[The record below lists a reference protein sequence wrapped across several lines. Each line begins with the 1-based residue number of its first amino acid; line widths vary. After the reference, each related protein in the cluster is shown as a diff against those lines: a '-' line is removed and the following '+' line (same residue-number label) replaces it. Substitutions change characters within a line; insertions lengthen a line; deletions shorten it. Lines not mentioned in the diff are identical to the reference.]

1 MCRPKNKT
9 LIERKTL
16 WRMILPIFF
25 AVVFAIPISAQN
37 VFPPILTLEKAVETA
52 VQNNPQTRMTEAGI
66 KLAEAKIA
74 EAKTGKSPF
83 VNFSQNVMRSNNPV
97 FVFGSL
103 LEQGR
108 FGAANFAIDKLN
120 HPSGLNNFRSLV
132 SVQKPLFDQHQTRSH
147 VTQANFGKQ
156 QAELQA
162 EFVRQNLRFGVI
174 KQFYGTILAQEQVK
188 VTTEAVKAAEAN
200 RKKTRDLADVGMT
213 TEADFLAAEVELAN
227 AEQQKLEAESD
238 RIVSLSALNIT
249 LGEKPDFQ
257 YEINTNLQEKFFQV
271 EDQDELLK
279 LALENRAD
287 FQKTK
292 LAVEQSKEQTKSV
305 INTKLPRVD
314 VFGNYG
320 YSSPYIANGSS
331 DYTVGISLNYTL
343 YDAGRKARIEQTTS
357 AEMLAEAQKD
367 DLANQIRLEVIKS
380 YQNYQTSRAKI
391 QVSVKAI
398 AQAEEVLRI
407 VQDRYKFGV
416 STITEVLRAETA
428 LVRAKQNLLSA
439 RHDYYIAYAAI
450 LLATGRL
457 TDVRFFN

>member
-9 LIERKTL
+9 LIERKPF
-16 WRMILPIFF
+16 WRLFLTIFF
-25 AVVFAIPISAQN
+25 ATLFAIPIAAQN
-37 VFPPILTLEKAVETA
+37 VFPPVLTLEKAVETA

-97 FVFGSL
+97 FGFGSL

-108 FGAANFAIDKLN
+108 FGTGNFAIDKLN
-120 HPSGLNNFRSLV
+120 HPNGLNNFRSLI
-132 SVQKPLFDQHQTRSH
+132 SIQKPLFDQHQTRSR

-174 KQFYGTILAQEQVK
+174 RQFYGTILAQEQVK

-257 YEINTNLQEKFFQV
+257 YEINTDLQEKFFKV
-271 EDQDELLK
+271 EDQEELLK

-287 FQKTK
+287 FQKAK
-292 LAVEQSKEQTKSV
+292 LSVEQSKEQTKSAQ
-305 INTKLPRVD
+305 NTKLPRVD

-357 AEMLAEAQKD
+357 AEILAEAQKD
-367 DLANQIRLEVIKS
+367 DLENQIRLEVIKS